1 MEHILDMWLQAWL
14 LLVVL
19 DEKRKVF
26 GPVVLEVPRQVL
38 VHVVLGH
45 RDVEVGVQVTRVLW
59 RERTGRSKVG
69 KCCHFVFQGSFKPIM
84 AIVS

>member
-1 MEHILDMWLQAWL
+1 MWLQAWL

-59 RERTGRSKVG
+59 WERTGPKQSCKML
-69 KCCHFVFQGSFKPIM
+69 SFC
-84 AIVS
+84 VSRQF